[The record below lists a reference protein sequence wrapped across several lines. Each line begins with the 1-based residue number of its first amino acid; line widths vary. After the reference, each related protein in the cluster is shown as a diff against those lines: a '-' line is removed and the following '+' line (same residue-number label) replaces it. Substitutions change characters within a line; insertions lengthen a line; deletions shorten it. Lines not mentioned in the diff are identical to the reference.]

1 MLGKDI
7 ESCHVLMWCCS
18 TDVLGIFLR
27 LDMVARQYG
36 YGGVVRTC
44 ELAICRQLQVTPHQY
59 PALIGQ

>member
-1 MLGKDI
+1 MSRIDV
-7 ESCHVLMWCCS
+7 VLQYGC
-18 TDVLGIFLR
+18 VGYFLR
-27 LDMVARQYG
+27 LDMMARQYG